1 MCTKQLERATELI
14 GGLGGEGVRWA
25 EAADKLGQ
33 VYETLTGDVLIASGV
48 VAYLG
53 PFTRD
58 FRINQIKEWRDKCV
72 SMGVTCAPNF
82 QLHNILGESVA
93 IRSWNIFGLPSDSFS
108 IENAIIIH
116 NARRWPLMIDPQGQA
131 NKWIKN
137 MEKANRLGIIRLSQP
152 DYTRVLENSIQFGL
166 PVLLENIGEEIEPLL
181 EPVLLKQT
189 FKQGGALCIKLGDSI
204 IEYNDSFRFYMTT
217 KLRNP
222 HYLPEIA
229 VKVTMLNFMITP
241 EGLQDQLL
249 AITVARE
256 RPDLETEKNQLI
268 VQGAENKK
276 QLKEIEDKILEVL
289 SSEGN
294 ILEDETA
301 VQVLSS
307 SKVLSNEINE
317 KQTAAEVTEKQIDT
331 ARLGYTPIAKH
342 STILF
347 FTIVELANIDPMYQ
361 YSLSWFVNL
370 FTNAID
376 NTEKVD
382 DLEQRLTDLTNY
394 FTYSLYVN
402 ICRSLFE
409 RDKLLFSLLLTFN
422 LLKDEGKIEQDEWMF
437 LLTGG
442 VGLHNP
448 HPNPATWIPT
458 KTWDEVC
465 RFVIMISTIA
475 NVDYFKFFLDCRNS
489 KCLKG

>member
-1 MCTKQLERATELI
+1 M
-14 GGLGGEGVRWA
+14 V
-25 EAADKLGQ
+25 
-33 VYETLTGDVLIASGV
+33 ASGV

-53 PFTRD
+53 IFTND
-58 FRINQIKEWRDKCV
+58 FRAKQIQEWRDKT
-72 SMGVTCAPNF
+72 MALGITCAPNF
-82 QLHNILGESVA
+82 QLQNVLGDPVSV
-93 IRSWNIFGLPSDSFS
+93 RSWNIFGLPSDSFS
-108 IENAIIIH
+108 IESAIIIH

-189 FKQGGALCIKLGDSI
+189 FKQGGAMCIKLGDSI
-204 IEYNDSFRFYMTT
+204 IEYNDSFRFYITT

-241 EGLQDQLL
+241 DGLQDQLL

-268 VQGAENKK
+268 IQGAENKK

-301 VQVLSS
+301 VQILSS

-317 KQTAAEVTEKQIDT
+317 KQTVAEVTEKQIDS
-331 ARLGYTPIAKH
+331 ARLGYTPISKH

-347 FTIVELANIDPMYQ
+347 FTIAELANIDPMYQ
-361 YSLSWFVNL
+361 YSLTWFVSL

-382 DLEQRLTDLTNY
+382 DLEQRLSDLTSY

-409 RDKLLFSLLLTFN
+409 RDKLLFSLLLTIN
-422 LLKDEGKIEQDEWMF
+422 LMKDEGKIDQEEWMF

-442 VGLHNP
+442 VGLRNP
-448 HPNPATWIPT
+448 HENPSGWIPS
-458 KTWDEVC
+458 KSWDEIC
-465 RFVIMISTIA
+465 RFV
-475 NVDYFKFFLDCRNS
+475 N
-489 KCLKG
+489 

>member
-14 GGLGGEGVRWA
+14 GGLGGESVRWA
-25 EAADKLGQ
+25 EAAEKLGQ

-58 FRINQIKEWRDKCV
+58 FRIKQIKEWRDKCV
-72 SMGVTCAPNF
+72 SMGVTCVPNF
-82 QLHNILGESVA
+82 QLHNILGDSVA

-108 IENAIIIH
+108 VENAIIVH

-137 MEKANRLGIIRLSQP
+137 MEKSNRLGIIRLSQP

-307 SKVLSNEINE
+307 SKLLSNEINE
-317 KQTAAEVTEKQIDT
+317 KQAVAEVTERQIDT

-361 YSLSWFVNL
+361 YSLLWFVNL

-382 DLEQRLTDLTNY
+382 DLEQRLADLTSY

-409 RDKLLFSLLLTFN
+409 RDKLLFSLLLTIN
-422 LLKDEGKIEQDEWMF
+422 LLKDQGNIDQDEWMF

-448 HPNPATWIPT
+448 HTNPAAWIPT
-458 KTWDEVC
+458 KTWDEIC
-465 RFVIMISTIA
+465 RFVANIDDVFQLSMIIFVFQIVA
-475 NVDYFKFFLDCRNS
+475 V
-489 KCLKG
+489 

>member
-14 GGLGGEGVRWA
+14 GGLGGEGERWSESA
-25 EAADKLGQ
+25 EKLGQ
-33 VYETLTGDVLIASGV
+33 TYETLTGDVLVASGV

-53 PFTRD
+53 PFTSD
-58 FRINQIKEWRDKCV
+58 FRAKQIEEWRDKCV
-72 SMGVTCAPNF
+72 LMGIICAPNF
-82 QLHNILGESVA
+82 QLQNILGDPVL
-93 IRSWNIFGLPSDSFS
+93 IRTWNIFGLPNDSFS

-137 MEKANRLGIIRLSQP
+137 MEKANRLGIIRLTQP

-166 PVLLENIGEEIEPLL
+166 PVLLENVGDEIEPLL
-181 EPVLLKQT
+181 EPVLLKQK
-189 FKQGGALCIKLGDSI
+189 FKHGGAICIKLGDSI
-204 IEYNDSFRFYMTT
+204 IEYNDSFRFYITT

-229 VKVTMLNFMITP
+229 VKVTLLNFMITP
-241 EGLQDQLL
+241 AGLQDQLL

-268 VQGAENKK
+268 VQGADNKK

-301 VQVLSS
+301 VQILST
-307 SKVLSNEINE
+307 SKILSNEINE
-317 KQTAAEVTEKQIDT
+317 KQTVAEVTEKQIDT

-347 FTIVELANIDPMYQ
+347 FSIVELSNIDPMYQ
-361 YSLSWFVNL
+361 YSLAWFVNL

-382 DLEQRLTDLTNY
+382 DLEQRLTDLSSY
-394 FTYSLYVN
+394 FTYNLYVN

-409 RDKLLFSLLLTFN
+409 RVSFDSLSFQFEIICFCLILGQIAIFASAFCEFVKGRRKNCSRRMAFLTHR
-422 LLKDEGKIEQDEWMF
+422 W
-437 LLTGG
+437 
-442 VGLHNP
+442 
-448 HPNPATWIPT
+448 
-458 KTWDEVC
+458 C
-465 RFVIMISTIA
+465 RIA
-475 NVDYFKFFLDCRNS
+475 
-489 KCLKG
+489 

>member
-1 MCTKQLERATELI
+1 M
-14 GGLGGEGVRWA
+14 
-25 EAADKLGQ
+25 
-33 VYETLTGDVLIASGV
+33 LIASGV

-53 PFTRD
+53 PFTSE
-58 FRINQIKEWRDKCV
+58 FRAKQILEWRDKTV
-72 SMGVTCAPNF
+72 ALGITCAPNF
-82 QLHNILGESVA
+82 SLQNVLGDAVS

-108 IENAIIIH
+108 VESAIIIH

-137 MEKANRLGIIRLSQP
+137 MEKGNRLGIIRLSQP

-189 FKQGGALCIKLGDSI
+189 FKQGGAMCIKLGDSI
-204 IEYNDSFRFYMTT
+204 IEYNDSFRFYITT

-229 VKVTMLNFMITP
+229 VKVTMLNFMTTP
-241 EGLQDQLL
+241 DGLQDQLL

-289 SSEGN
+289 STDGN

-301 VQVLSS
+301 VQILSS

-317 KQTAAEVTEKQIDT
+317 KQAVAEVTEKQIDT

-361 YSLSWFVNL
+361 YSLGWFVNL

-382 DLEQRLTDLTNY
+382 DLEQR
-394 FTYSLYVN
+394 
-402 ICRSLFE
+402 
-409 RDKLLFSLLLTFN
+409 
-422 LLKDEGKIEQDEWMF
+422 
-437 LLTGG
+437 
-442 VGLHNP
+442 
-448 HPNPATWIPT
+448 
-458 KTWDEVC
+458 
-465 RFVIMISTIA
+465 
-475 NVDYFKFFLDCRNS
+475 
-489 KCLKG
+489 

>member
-14 GGLGGEGVRWA
+14 GGLGGEGVRWSVAA
-25 EAADKLGQ
+25 EKLGE

-53 PFTRD
+53 PFTSE
-58 FRINQIKEWRDKCV
+58 FRAKQIIEWRDTCV
-72 SMGVTCAPNF
+72 EMGITCAPNF
-82 QLHNILGESVA
+82 SLLNVLGDPVA

-108 IENAIIIH
+108 IESAIIIH

-137 MEKANRLGIIRLSQP
+137 MEKANRLGIIRFSQP

-166 PVLLENIGEEIEPLL
+166 PVLLENVGEEIEPIL
-181 EPVLLKQT
+181 ESVLLKQT
-189 FKQGGALCIKLGDSI
+189 FKQGGAKCIKLGDSI
-204 IEYNDSFRFYMTT
+204 IEYNDSFRFYIST

-241 EGLQDQLL
+241 DGLQDQLL

-256 RPDLETEKNQLI
+256 RPDLEAEKNLLI
-268 VQGAENKK
+268 IQGADNKK

-317 KQTAAEVTEKQIDT
+317 KQTVAEVTEKQIDT
-331 ARLGYTPIAKH
+331 ARLGYTPIARH

-361 YSLSWFVNL
+361 YSLVWFVNL

-382 DLEQRLTDLTNY
+382 DLEQRLKDLTSF

-409 RDKLLFSLLLTFN
+409 RDKLLFSLLLTIN
-422 LLKDEGKIEQDEWMF
+422 LMKSEGKIEQDEWMF
-437 LLTGG
+437 LLAGG
-442 VGLHNP
+442 IGLHNP
-448 HPNPATWIPT
+448 HENPATWLPQ
-458 KTWDEVC
+458 KAWDEIC
-465 RFVIMISTIA
+465 Q
-475 NVDYFKFFLDCRNS
+475 
-489 KCLKG
+489 

>member
-1 MCTKQLERATELI
+1 MLIYTLINFLYLFSEKQQNVENSQKQLERATELI
-14 GGLGGEGVRWA
+14 GGLGGEGTRWA
-25 EAADKLGQ
+25 LAAEKLGD
-33 VYETLTGDVLIASGV
+33 VLETLTGDILIAAGV

-53 PFTRD
+53 PFTHE
-58 FRINQIKEWRDKCV
+58 FRQKQIQKWRKKCISRGVKCAENFILSNVLGDAV
-72 SMGVTCAPNF
+72 S
-82 QLHNILGESVA
+82 
-93 IRSWNIFGLPSDSFS
+93 IRAWNIFGLPNDSFS

-116 NARRWPLMIDPQGQA
+116 NSRRWPLMIDPQGQA

-137 MEKANRLGIIRLSQP
+137 MEKQNRLGIIRLSQP

-181 EPVLLKQT
+181 EPILLKQT
-189 FKQGGALCIKLGDSI
+189 FKHGGAMCIKLGDSI
-204 IEYNDSFRFYMTT
+204 IEYNDGFRFYVTT
-217 KLRNP
+217 KMRNP

-229 VKVTMLNFMITP
+229 VKVTLLNFVITND
-241 EGLQDQLL
+241 GLQDQLL
-249 AITVARE
+249 SITVTRE

-268 VQGAENKK
+268 IQGAENKR

-289 SSEGN
+289 SAEGN
-294 ILEDETA
+294 ILEDETG

-307 SKVLSNEINE
+307 SKTLSNEINE
-317 KQTAAEVTEKQIDT
+317 KQSVAEVTERQIDA
-331 ARLGYTPIAKH
+331 ARLGYTSIAKH
-342 STILF
+342 ATVLF
-347 FTIVELANIDPMYQ
+347 FTIVDLANIDPMYQ

-382 DLEQRLTDLTNY
+382 DLDQRLSELTNY

-409 RDKLLFSLLLTFN
+409 RDKLLFSLLLTVN
-422 LLKDEGKIEQDEWMF
+422 QLKAQGKIDQDEWMF

-442 VGLHNP
+442 VGLENTIEK
-448 HPNPATWIPT
+448 PATWMSQKI
-458 KTWDEVC
+458 WDEIC
-465 RFVIMISTIA
+465 R
-475 NVDYFKFFLDCRNS
+475 
-489 KCLKG
+489 

>member
-1 MCTKQLERATELI
+1 MVEACTMQLERATELI
-14 GGLGGEGVRWA
+14 GGLGGEGERWS
-25 EAADKLGQ
+25 EAAIQLGN
-33 VYETLTGDVLIASGV
+33 VYETLTGDVLVASGV

-53 PFTRD
+53 PFTSD
-58 FRINQIKEWRDKCV
+58 FRSKQIQEWRDRCEHSGIK
-72 SMGVTCAPNF
+72 CAPSFLLQNV
-82 QLHNILGESVA
+82 LGDPVM

-108 IENAIIIH
+108 IESAIIIH
-116 NARRWPLMIDPQGQA
+116 NARRWPLCIDPQGQA

-137 MEKANRLGIIRLSQP
+137 MEKQNRMGVIRLSQP
-152 DYTRVLENSIQFGL
+152 DYTRVLENAIQFGL

-189 FKQGGALCIKLGDSI
+189 FKQGGAMCIKLGESI
-204 IEYNDSFRFYMTT
+204 IEYNDQFRFYITT
-217 KLRNP
+217 KHRNP

-229 VKVTMLNFMITP
+229 VKVTLLNFMITP
-241 EGLQDQLL
+241 AGLQDQLL

-268 VQGAENKK
+268 IQSAENKK
-276 QLKEIEDKILEVL
+276 QLKDIEDKILEVL

-307 SKVLSNEINE
+307 SKALSNEINE
-317 KQTAAEVTEKQIDT
+317 KQAVAEVTEKQIDT

-342 STILF
+342 ATILF

-361 YSLSWFVNL
+361 YSLAWFVNL

-382 DLEQRLTDLTNY
+382 DVEQRLTDLTNY

-409 RDKLLFSLLLTFN
+409 RDKLLFSLLLAVN
-422 LLKDEGKIEQDEWMF
+422 LMKDRGEIVQEEWMF

-448 HPNPATWIPT
+448 HRCPAKWIPT
-458 KTWDEVC
+458 KTWDEIC
-465 RFVIMISTIA
+465 RYLLSFNEA
-475 NVDYFKFFLDCRNS
+475 K
-489 KCLKG
+489 

>member
-1 MCTKQLERATELI
+1 MSNFSEKQAQVEACTKQLERATELI
-14 GGLGGEGVRWA
+14 SGLGGEGARWS
-25 EAADKLGQ
+25 EAAIQLGSMFD
-33 VYETLTGDVLIASGV
+33 TLTGDVLIASGV

-53 PFTRD
+53 TFTSS
-58 FRINQIKEWRDKCV
+58 FRAKQIQEWRDKCE
-72 SMGVTCAPNF
+72 SMGIMCATNF
-82 QLHNILGESVA
+82 QLQNVLGDPVL

-108 IENAIIIH
+108 IESAIIIN
-116 NARRWPLMIDPQGQA
+116 NARRWPLCIDPQGQA

-181 EPVLLKQT
+181 EPVLLRQT
-189 FKQGGALCIKLGDSI
+189 FKQGGAMCIKLGDSV
-204 IEYNDSFRFYMTT
+204 IEYNDSFRFYITT
-217 KLRNP
+217 KMRNP
-222 HYLPEIA
+222 HYLPEVA
-229 VKVTMLNFMITP
+229 VKVTLLNFMITTV
-241 EGLQDQLL
+241 GLQDQLL

-268 VQGAENKK
+268 VQSAENKK

-294 ILEDETA
+294 ILEDESA
-301 VQVLSS
+301 VQILSS

-317 KQTAAEVTEKQIDT
+317 KQSVAEVTEKQIDT

-347 FTIVELANIDPMYQ
+347 FSIAELANIDPMYQ
-361 YSLSWFVNL
+361 YSLAWFVNL

-382 DLEQRLTDLTNY
+382 DLEQRLSELTSY

-409 RDKLLFSLLLTFN
+409 RDKLLFSLLLAVN
-422 LLKDEGKIEQDEWMF
+422 LLKDEGKLEQEEWMF

-448 HPNPATWIPT
+448 YENPCNWISS

-465 RFVIMISTIA
+465 R
-475 NVDYFKFFLDCRNS
+475 
-489 KCLKG
+489 

>member
-1 MCTKQLERATELI
+1 M
-14 GGLGGEGVRWA
+14 
-25 EAADKLGQ
+25 
-33 VYETLTGDVLIASGV
+33 
-48 VAYLG
+48 
-53 PFTRD
+53 
-58 FRINQIKEWRDKCV
+58 
-72 SMGVTCAPNF
+72 
-82 QLHNILGESVA
+82 
-93 IRSWNIFGLPSDSFS
+93 
-108 IENAIIIH
+108 
-116 NARRWPLMIDPQGQA
+116 QGQA

-137 MEKANRLGIIRLSQP
+137 MEKQNRLGIIRLTQP

-181 EPVLLKQT
+181 EPILLKQT

-204 IEYNDSFRFYMTT
+204 IEYNDGFRFYITT
-217 KLRNP
+217 KMRNP

-229 VKVTMLNFMITP
+229 VKVTLLNFVITND
-241 EGLQDQLL
+241 GLQDQLL
-249 AITVARE
+249 SITVARE

-268 VQGAENKK
+268 VQGAENKR

-301 VQVLSS
+301 VQILSS
-307 SKVLSNEINE
+307 SKLLSNEINE
-317 KQTAAEVTEKQIDT
+317 KQSVAEVTERQIDT
-331 ARLGYTPIAKH
+331 ARLGYTSIAKH

-347 FTIVELANIDPMYQ
+347 FTIVDLANIDPMYQ

-382 DLEQRLTDLTNY
+382 DLDQRLSDLTNY

-409 RDKLLFSLLLTFN
+409 RDKLLFSLLLTVN
-422 LLKDEGKIEQDEWMF
+422 QLKAKEEIDQDEWMF

-442 VGLHNP
+442 VGLQNTLEK
-448 HPNPATWIPT
+448 PAEWMSQ
-458 KTWDEVC
+458 KTWDEIC
-465 RFVIMISTIA
+465 R
-475 NVDYFKFFLDCRNS
+475 
-489 KCLKG
+489 

>member
-1 MCTKQLERATELI
+1 
-14 GGLGGEGVRWA
+14 
-25 EAADKLGQ
+25 
-33 VYETLTGDVLIASGV
+33 
-48 VAYLG
+48 
-53 PFTRD
+53 
-58 FRINQIKEWRDKCV
+58 
-72 SMGVTCAPNF
+72 
-82 QLHNILGESVA
+82 
-93 IRSWNIFGLPSDSFS
+93 
-108 IENAIIIH
+108 
-116 NARRWPLMIDPQGQA
+116 MIDPQGQA

-137 MEKANRLGIIRLSQP
+137 MEKANRLGVIRFSQP

-189 FKQGGALCIKLGDSI
+189 FKQGGAMCIKLGDAI
-204 IEYNDSFRFYMTT
+204 IEYNDSFRFYITT

-229 VKVTMLNFMITP
+229 VKVTMLNFMITT

-249 AITVARE
+249 SITVARE

-317 KQTAAEVTEKQIDT
+317 KQTVAEVTEKQIDT
-331 ARLGYTPIAKH
+331 ARLGYTSIAKH

-361 YSLSWFVNL
+361 YSLAWFVNL

-382 DLEQRLTDLTNY
+382 DLEQRLGDLNSY

-409 RDKLLFSLLLTFN
+409 RDKLLFSLLLTIN
-422 LLKDEGKIEQDEWMF
+422 LQKDGGNILQEDWMF

-442 VGLHNP
+442 VGLQNP
-448 HPNPATWIPT
+448 HENPSTWLPAKSWNEI
-458 KTWDEVC
+458 C
-465 RFVIMISTIA
+465 R
-475 NVDYFKFFLDCRNS
+475 
-489 KCLKG
+489 

>member
-1 MCTKQLERATELI
+1 M
-14 GGLGGEGVRWA
+14 V
-25 EAADKLGQ
+25 
-33 VYETLTGDVLIASGV
+33 ASGI

-53 PFTRD
+53 PFTND
-58 FRINQIKEWRDKCV
+58 FRSKQIIEWRDKCV
-72 SMGVTCAPNF
+72 AMGIPCAENF
-82 QLHNILGESVA
+82 QLQNVLGDPVSV
-93 IRSWNIFGLPSDSFS
+93 RSWNIFGLPSDSFS
-108 IENAIIIH
+108 TESAIIIH
-116 NARRWPLMIDPQGQA
+116 NARRWPLIIDPQGQA
-131 NKWIKN
+131 NRWIKN
-137 MEKANRLGIIRLSQP
+137 MEKGNRLGIIRLSQP

-189 FKQGGALCIKLGDSI
+189 FKQGGAMCIKLGDSV
-204 IEYNDSFRFYMTT
+204 IEYNEGFRFYITT

-229 VKVTMLNFMITP
+229 VKVTMLNFMITTD
-241 EGLQDQLL
+241 GLQDQLL

-289 SSEGN
+289 STDGN

-301 VQVLSS
+301 VQILSS

-317 KQTAAEVTEKQIDT
+317 KQSVAEVTEKQIDT
-331 ARLGYTPIAKH
+331 ARLSYTSIAKH

-361 YSLSWFVNL
+361 YSLTWFVNL

-382 DLEQRLTDLTNY
+382 DLEQRLSDLTSY

-409 RDKLLFSLLLTFN
+409 RDKLLFSLLLTIN
-422 LLKDEGKIEQDEWMF
+422 LLKDEGKVLQEYWMF

-448 HPNPATWIPT
+448 YENPADWMPT
-458 KTWDEVC
+458 KAWDEIC
-465 RFVIMISTIA
+465 R
-475 NVDYFKFFLDCRNS
+475 
-489 KCLKG
+489 

>member
-1 MCTKQLERATELI
+1 
-14 GGLGGEGVRWA
+14 
-25 EAADKLGQ
+25 
-33 VYETLTGDVLIASGV
+33 
-48 VAYLG
+48 
-53 PFTRD
+53 
-58 FRINQIKEWRDKCV
+58 
-72 SMGVTCAPNF
+72 
-82 QLHNILGESVA
+82 
-93 IRSWNIFGLPSDSFS
+93 
-108 IENAIIIH
+108 
-116 NARRWPLMIDPQGQA
+116 MIDPQGQA
-131 NKWIKN
+131 NKWVKN

-189 FKQGGALCIKLGDSI
+189 FKQGGAMMIKLGDSI

-222 HYLPEIA
+222 HYLPEIS

-241 EGLQDQLL
+241 DGLQDQLL

-317 KQTAAEVTEKQIDT
+317 KQSVAEVTEKQIDT

-361 YSLSWFVNL
+361 YSLVWFVNL

-382 DLEQRLTDLTNY
+382 DLDQRLADLNSY
-394 FTYSLYVN
+394 FTY
-402 ICRSLFE
+402 R
-409 RDKLLFSLLLTFN
+409 
-422 LLKDEGKIEQDEWMF
+422 
-437 LLTGG
+437 
-442 VGLHNP
+442 
-448 HPNPATWIPT
+448 
-458 KTWDEVC
+458 
-465 RFVIMISTIA
+465 
-475 NVDYFKFFLDCRNS
+475 
-489 KCLKG
+489 

>member
-1 MCTKQLERATELI
+1 
-14 GGLGGEGVRWA
+14 
-25 EAADKLGQ
+25 
-33 VYETLTGDVLIASGV
+33 
-48 VAYLG
+48 
-53 PFTRD
+53 
-58 FRINQIKEWRDKCV
+58 
-72 SMGVTCAPNF
+72 MGVACAPNF
-82 QLHNILGESVA
+82 QLQNVLGDAVL

-108 IENAIIIH
+108 SENAIIYH

-131 NKWIKN
+131 NKWVKN

-189 FKQGGALCIKLGDSI
+189 FKQGGAMMIKLGDSI

-241 EGLQDQLL
+241 DGLQDQLL

-301 VQVLSS
+301 VQILSS

-317 KQTAAEVTEKQIDT
+317 KQSVAEVTEKQIDT

-361 YSLSWFVNL
+361 YSLTWFVNL

-382 DLEQRLTDLTNY
+382 DLDQRLNDLTSY

-409 RDKLLFSLLLTFN
+409 RDKLLFSLLLNIN
-422 LLKDEGKIEQDEWMF
+422 LLQNEGKVAQDEWMF

-448 HPNPATWIPT
+448 HVKPAAWIPT
-458 KTWDEVC
+458 MSWDEIC
-465 RFVIMISTIA
+465 RFV
-475 NVDYFKFFLDCRNS
+475 VECFD
-489 KCLKG
+489 

>member
-1 MCTKQLERATELI
+1 MIFCISSFHSEKQQNVENCQKQLERAVELI
-14 GGLGGEGVRWA
+14 GGLGGEGTRWA
-25 EAADKLGQ
+25 VAAEQLGK

-53 PFTRD
+53 PFTSE
-58 FRINQIKEWRDKCV
+58 FRQKQILKWREKCIARGIN
-72 SMGVTCAPNF
+72 CAENF
-82 QLHNILGESVA
+82 QLTNVLGDPVS
-93 IRSWNIFGLPSDSFS
+93 IRAWNIFGLPNDSFS

-137 MEKANRLGIIRLSQP
+137 MEKQNRLGIIRLSQP

-166 PVLLENIGEEIEPLL
+166 PVLLENIGEDIEPLL
-181 EPVLLKQT
+181 EPILLKQT
-189 FKQGGALCIKLGDSI
+189 FKQGGTLCIKVGDSI
-204 IEYNDSFRFYMTT
+204 IEYNDGFRFYMTT
-217 KLRNP
+217 KMRNP

-229 VKVTMLNFMITP
+229 VKVTLLNFVITLD
-241 EGLQDQLL
+241 GLQDQLL
-249 AITVARE
+249 SITVARE

-268 VQGAENKK
+268 VQGAENKR
-276 QLKEIEDKILEVL
+276 QLQEIEDKILEVL

-301 VQVLSS
+301 VQILSS
-307 SKVLSNEINE
+307 SKTLSNEINE
-317 KQTAAEVTEKQIDT
+317 KQSVAEITEKQIDT
-331 ARLGYTPIAKH
+331 ARLGYTSIAKH

-347 FTIVELANIDPMYQ
+347 FTIVDLANIDPMYQ

-382 DLEQRLTDLTNY
+382 DLDQRLTDLTNY

-409 RDKLLFSLLLTFN
+409 RDKLLFSLLLTIN
-422 LLKDEGKIEQDEWMF
+422 QLKAQDKIDQEEWMF

-442 VGLHNP
+442 VGLQNTIQK
-448 HPNPATWIPT
+448 PAEWMSQ
-458 KTWDEVC
+458 KTWDEIC
-465 RFVIMISTIA
+465 R
-475 NVDYFKFFLDCRNS
+475 
-489 KCLKG
+489 

>member
-1 MCTKQLERATELI
+1 
-14 GGLGGEGVRWA
+14 
-25 EAADKLGQ
+25 
-33 VYETLTGDVLIASGV
+33 
-48 VAYLG
+48 
-53 PFTRD
+53 
-58 FRINQIKEWRDKCV
+58 
-72 SMGVTCAPNF
+72 
-82 QLHNILGESVA
+82 
-93 IRSWNIFGLPSDSFS
+93 
-108 IENAIIIH
+108 
-116 NARRWPLMIDPQGQA
+116 MIDPQGQA
-131 NKWIKN
+131 NKWVKN

-189 FKQGGALCIKLGDSI
+189 FKQGGAMCIKLGDSI
-204 IEYNDSFRFYMTT
+204 IEYNDSFRFYITT

-222 HYLPEIA
+222 HYLPEIS

-241 EGLQDQLL
+241 DGLQDQLL
-249 AITVARE
+249 AIAVARE

-317 KQTAAEVTEKQIDT
+317 KQTTAEVTEKQIDT

-361 YSLSWFVNL
+361 YSLPWFVNL

-382 DLEQRLTDLTNY
+382 DLDQRLSDLTSY

-409 RDKLLFSLLLTFN
+409 RDKLLFSLILTIN
-422 LLKDEGKIEQDEWMF
+422 LLKTDGKIAQDEWMF

-448 HPNPATWIPT
+448 NANPAAWIPS
-458 KTWDEVC
+458 KAWDEIC
-465 RFVIMISTIA
+465 RL
-475 NVDYFKFFLDCRNS
+475 DFKS
-489 KCLKG
+489 

>member
-1 MCTKQLERATELI
+1 MEASTKQLERATELI
-14 GGLGGEGVRWA
+14 SGLGGEGARWS
-25 EAADKLGQ
+25 EAAIHLGK
-33 VYETLTGDVLIASGV
+33 VYDTLIGDVLIASGV

-53 PFTRD
+53 PFTSY
-58 FRINQIKEWRDKCV
+58 FRSKQIIEWRDKCE
-72 SMGVTCAPNF
+72 SMGITCAANF
-82 QLHNILGESVA
+82 QLQNVLGDPVM
-93 IRSWNIFGLPSDSFS
+93 IRSWNIHGLPSDSFS
-108 IENAIIIH
+108 IESAIIIS
-116 NARRWPLMIDPQGQA
+116 NARRWPLCIDPQGQA
-131 NKWIKN
+131 NKWIKS

-152 DYTRVLENSIQFGL
+152 DYTRVLENSLQFGL
-166 PVLLENIGEEIEPLL
+166 PVLLENIGDEIEPILESILL
-181 EPVLLKQT
+181 RQT
-189 FKQGGALCIKLGDSI
+189 FKQGGTMCIKLGESI
-204 IEYNDSFRFYMTT
+204 IEYNDGFRFYMTT
-217 KLRNP
+217 KMRNP

-229 VKVTMLNFMITP
+229 VKVTLLNFMITP
-241 EGLQDQLL
+241 VGLQDQLL

-268 VQGAENKK
+268 IQSADNKK

-307 SKVLSNEINE
+307 SKILSNEINE
-317 KQTAAEVTEKQIDT
+317 KQTVAEVTERQIDT

-347 FTIVELANIDPMYQ
+347 FTIVDLANIDPMYQ
-361 YSLSWFVNL
+361 YSLAWFVNL

-382 DLEQRLTDLTNY
+382 DLEQRLSDLTSF

-409 RDKLLFSLLLTFN
+409 RDKLLFSLILAVN
-422 LLKDEGKIEQDEWMF
+422 LLKDEGKLVQEEWMF

-442 VGLHNP
+442 VGLTNP
-448 HPNPATWIPT
+448 HENPTLWLPS
-458 KTWDEVC
+458 KSWDEIC
-465 RFVIMISTIA
+465 R
-475 NVDYFKFFLDCRNS
+475 
-489 KCLKG
+489 

>member
-14 GGLGGEGVRWA
+14 GGLGGEGERWA
-25 EAADKLGQ
+25 DAAEKLGQ
-33 VYETLTGDVLIASGV
+33 TYETLTGDVLIASGV

-53 PFTRD
+53 PFTSD
-58 FRINQIKEWRDKCV
+58 FRSKQIIEWRDKCV
-72 SMGVTCAPNF
+72 SMGIVCAPNF
-82 QLHNILGESVA
+82 QLQNVLGDPVS

-108 IENAIIIH
+108 IESAIIIH

-137 MEKANRLGIIRLSQP
+137 MEKGNRLGIIRLSQP
-152 DYTRVLENSIQFGL
+152 DYPRVLENSIQFGL

-189 FKQGGALCIKLGDSI
+189 FKQGGAMCIKLGDSI
-204 IEYNDSFRFYMTT
+204 IEYNDSFRFYITT
-217 KLRNP
+217 KMRNP
-222 HYLPEIA
+222 HYLPEIS

-241 EGLQDQLL
+241 DGLQDQLL

-301 VQVLSS
+301 VQILSS

-317 KQTAAEVTEKQIDT
+317 KQTVAEVTEKQIDT
-331 ARLGYTPIAKH
+331 ARLSYTPIAKH

-361 YSLSWFVNL
+361 YSLNWFVNL

-382 DLEQRLTDLTNY
+382 DLEQRLSDLTSY

-409 RDKLLFSLLLTFN
+409 RDKLLFSLLLTIN
-422 LLKDEGKIEQDEWMF
+422 ILKEGGKIDQDEWMF

-448 HPNPATWIPT
+448 HENPSSWIST
-458 KTWDEVC
+458 KTWDEIC
-465 RFVIMISTIA
+465 RFVQGIKI
-475 NVDYFKFFLDCRNS
+475 
-489 KCLKG
+489 

>member
-1 MCTKQLERATELI
+1 
-14 GGLGGEGVRWA
+14 
-25 EAADKLGQ
+25 
-33 VYETLTGDVLIASGV
+33 
-48 VAYLG
+48 
-53 PFTRD
+53 
-58 FRINQIKEWRDKCV
+58 
-72 SMGVTCAPNF
+72 
-82 QLHNILGESVA
+82 
-93 IRSWNIFGLPSDSFS
+93 
-108 IENAIIIH
+108 
-116 NARRWPLMIDPQGQA
+116 
-131 NKWIKN
+131 
-137 MEKANRLGIIRLSQP
+137 MEKQNRLGIIRLSQP

-181 EPVLLKQT
+181 EPILLKQT
-189 FKQGGALCIKLGDSI
+189 FKQGGMMCIKVGDAI
-204 IEYNDSFRFYMTT
+204 IEYNDGFRFYMTT

-229 VKVTMLNFMITP
+229 VKVTLLNFVITN

-249 AITVARE
+249 SITVARE

-268 VQGAENKK
+268 VQGAENKR
-276 QLKEIEDKILEVL
+276 QLQEIEDKILEVL

-301 VQVLSS
+301 VQILSS
-307 SKVLSNEINE
+307 SKLLSNEINE
-317 KQTAAEVTEKQIDT
+317 KQAVAEITEKQIDT
-331 ARLGYTPIAKH
+331 ARLGYTSIAKH

-347 FTIVELANIDPMYQ
+347 FTIVDLANIDPMYQ

-382 DLEQRLTDLTNY
+382 DLDQRLTELTNY

-409 RDKLLFSLLLTFN
+409 RDKLLFSLLLTIN
-422 LLKDEGKIEQDEWMF
+422 QLRAQDKIDQEEWMF

-442 VGLHNP
+442 VGLQNTIEK
-448 HPNPATWIPT
+448 PAEWMTH
-458 KTWDEVC
+458 KTWDELC
-465 RFVIMISTIA
+465 R
-475 NVDYFKFFLDCRNS
+475 
-489 KCLKG
+489 

>member
-1 MCTKQLERATELI
+1 M
-14 GGLGGEGVRWA
+14 G
-25 EAADKLGQ
+25 
-33 VYETLTGDVLIASGV
+33 
-48 VAYLG
+48 
-53 PFTRD
+53 
-58 FRINQIKEWRDKCV
+58 IK
-72 SMGVTCAPNF
+72 CAPNF
-82 QLHNILGESVA
+82 SLQNVLGDPVS

-108 IENAIIIH
+108 IESAIILH

-137 MEKANRLGIIRLSQP
+137 MEKANRLGVIRFSQP

-189 FKQGGALCIKLGDSI
+189 FKQGGAMCIKLGDAI
-204 IEYNDSFRFYMTT
+204 IEYNDSFRFYITT

-229 VKVTMLNFMITP
+229 VKVTMLNFMITT

-249 AITVARE
+249 SITVARE

-317 KQTAAEVTEKQIDT
+317 KQTVAEVTEKQIDT
-331 ARLGYTPIAKH
+331 ARLGYTSIAKH

-361 YSLSWFVNL
+361 YSLAWFVNL

-382 DLEQRLTDLTNY
+382 DLEQRLGDLNSY

-409 RDKLLFSLLLTFN
+409 RDKLLFSLLLTIN
-422 LLKDEGKIEQDEWMF
+422 LQKDGGNILQEDWMF

-442 VGLHNP
+442 VGLQNP
-448 HPNPATWIPT
+448 HENPSTWLPAKSWNEI
-458 KTWDEVC
+458 C
-465 RFVIMISTIA
+465 R
-475 NVDYFKFFLDCRNS
+475 
-489 KCLKG
+489 

>member
-1 MCTKQLERATELI
+1 MKFSFNFSEKQASVERCTKQLERATELI
-14 GGLGGEGVRWA
+14 GGLGGEGARWA
-25 EAADKLGQ
+25 DAAEKLGQ

-53 PFTRD
+53 PFTRE
-58 FRINQIKEWRDKCV
+58 FRAKQIIEWRTKCV

-82 QLHNILGESVA
+82 QLQNVLGDSVS

-108 IENAIIIH
+108 IESAIIIH

-137 MEKANRLGIIRLSQP
+137 MEKGNRLGIIRLSQP

-189 FKQGGALCIKLGDSI
+189 FKQGGAMCIKLGDSI

-268 VQGAENKK
+268 MQGADNKK

-317 KQTAAEVTEKQIDT
+317 KQSVAEVTEKQIDT

-382 DLEQRLTDLTNY
+382 DLEQRLTDLTSY

-409 RDKLLFSLLLTFN
+409 RDKLLFSLLLTIN
-422 LLKDEGKIEQDEWMF
+422 LMKNEGKIVQDEWMF

-442 VGLHNP
+442 VGLQNSNK
-448 HPNPATWIPT
+448 NPAAWIPT
-458 KTWDEVC
+458 KTWDEIC
-465 RFVIMISTIA
+465 RSVKII
-475 NVDYFKFFLDCRNS
+475 DDL
-489 KCLKG
+489 

>member
-1 MCTKQLERATELI
+1 MKQT
-14 GGLGGEGVRWA
+14 
-25 EAADKLGQ
+25 
-33 VYETLTGDVLIASGV
+33 
-48 VAYLG
+48 
-53 PFTRD
+53 
-58 FRINQIKEWRDKCV
+58 KEWRDKCI
-72 SMGVTCAPNF
+72 SLGIKCAPNF
-82 QLHNILGESVA
+82 QLQNVLGDPVS
-93 IRSWNIFGLPSDSFS
+93 IRAWNIFGLPSDSFS
-108 IENAIIIH
+108 TENAIIFQ

-131 NKWIKN
+131 NKWVKN

-189 FKQGGALCIKLGDSI
+189 FKQGGAMCIKLGDSI

-241 EGLQDQLL
+241 DGLQDQLL
-249 AITVARE
+249 AIAVARE

-276 QLKEIEDKILEVL
+276 QLKDIEDKILEVL

-301 VQVLSS
+301 VQILSS

-317 KQTAAEVTEKQIDT
+317 KQVVAEVTEKQIDT

-347 FTIVELANIDPMYQ
+347 FTIAELANIDPMYQ
-361 YSLSWFVNL
+361 YSLPWFVNL

-382 DLEQRLTDLTNY
+382 DLDQRLADLTSY
-394 FTYSLYVN
+394 FTYSLYIN

-409 RDKLLFSLLLTFN
+409 RDKLLFSLILTIN
-422 LLKDEGKIEQDEWMF
+422 LLKTDGKISQDEWMF

-448 HPNPATWIPT
+448 HKRPADWIPS
-458 KTWDEVC
+458 KAWDEIC
-465 RFVIMISTIA
+465 RFVITY
-475 NVDYFKFFLDCRNS
+475 DL
-489 KCLKG
+489 